1 MLTPIKKARI
11 SETAAIQLEELIR
24 GGTFKEG
31 ENLPSERKLMKELQV
46 GRGSVREALRIL
58 EIKGY
63 IETKPGIGAFVK
75 SIEGDILS
83 PLSPWLMDNKEAIHH
98 FFEVRYLLEPSA
110 AGFAAS
116 RITPETIEALKKN
129 LEEFRTA
136 AEQND
141 LTRAILSDAEFH
153 RLIGKATGNKVLTS
167 IMDTLHRTMIE
178 GWKASLKVPHRIE
191 KSLREHTE
199 ILKTIENG
207 DEKTASK
214 LMREHLSL
222 ALDDLEEHGL

>member
-11 SETAAIQLEELIR
+11 SETAALQLEKMIR
-24 GGTFKEG
+24 TGNFKEG
-31 ENLPSERKLMKELQV
+31 DTLPSERKLMKELQV

-58 EIKGY
+58 EIKGF

-75 SIEGDILS
+75 SSEGDILS

-116 RITPETIEALKKN
+116 RVTPEIIEALKKN
-129 LEEFRTA
+129 IDEFKSA
-136 AEQND
+136 AELED
-141 LTRAILSDAEFH
+141 LTRSILSDAEFH

-167 IMDTLHRTMIE
+167 IMDTLYRTMIE
-178 GWKASLKVPHRIE
+178 GWKASLKVPDRIA
-191 KSLREHTE
+191 KSLAEHTN
-199 ILKTIENG
+199 ILKAIEDG
-207 DEKTASK
+207 DEVTASK